1 MNRRSILGV
10 SAITVLGLATVPGS
24 ATTQQKLLE
33 EQLIT
38 TPMPEGRQALA
49 PSGKLR
55 VVVYSGSP
63 FSLVRNPVSGEMKG
77 IAVELGKA
85 LAMRLGVPYEQVE
98 FRRPA
103 EIYEALKAG
112 QIDVTIVNATP
123 ERADQFAWSPPLM
136 LIELGFLA
144 AAGFPVTTPADI
156 DRPGV
161 RVGVTQGGTM
171 NSVLARELKNATV
184 VPAATLKNG
193 IEMLAQH
200 KIDAYATN
208 KANLFEMSDALPGS
222 RVLDGRWGI
231 EHLAMAIP
239 KGRDAGF
246 AYMRTFVEDAN
257 SDGLV
262 ARAAARVAL
271 RGVAAE

>member
-1 MNRRSILGV
+1 
-10 SAITVLGLATVPGS
+10 VLGLAVISGS
-24 ATTQQKLLE
+24 AITQEKMLN
-33 EQLIT
+33 EQLT
-38 TPMPEGRQALA
+38 TAPTPEIRQALA

-55 VVVYSGSP
+55 VGVYPGSP
-63 FSLVRNPVSGEMKG
+63 FSMVRDPVSGELKG

-112 QIDVTIVNATP
+112 QVDMTIASATP
-123 ERADQFAWSPPLM
+123 ARADQFAWSPPL
-136 LIELGFLA
+136 LHIELGFLA
-144 AAGFPVTTPADI
+144 AAGSPVTTLAGVDQ
-156 DRPGV
+156 PGV

-171 NSVLARELKNATV
+171 NGALARELKNTTV
-184 VPAATLKNG
+184 VPAATLKDG

-208 KANLFEMSDALPGS
+208 KANLFEMSDAVPGT
-222 RVLDGRWGI
+222 RVLDGRWGL

-239 KGRDAGF
+239 NGRNAGLV
-246 AYMRTFVEDAN
+246 YMRAFLDDAK
-257 SDGLV
+257 SEGLV
-262 ARAAARVAL
+262 ARAAARAAI